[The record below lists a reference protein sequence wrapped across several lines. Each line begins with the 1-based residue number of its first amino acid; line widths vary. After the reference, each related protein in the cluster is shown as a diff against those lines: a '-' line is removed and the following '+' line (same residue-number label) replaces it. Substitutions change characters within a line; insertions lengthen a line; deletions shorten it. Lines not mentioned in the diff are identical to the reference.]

1 MLRAASYESLSGS
14 LAKSETSTRRNTRG
28 KGGQSRRKE
37 SRGKMRA
44 VSSSSGAFPTE
55 QVLEVWRTSD
65 AVAFDVDS
73 TVCIDEG
80 IDELG
85 VYVGT
90 GEKVARITKEA
101 MEGGLPFGEALQRRL
116 EAMAISRE
124 LLESYV
130 KEHPPKF
137 SPGIKELVA
146 KLHAQGKDVHL
157 ISGGF
162 RQMIAPVATELG
174 IPSENVHANTIV
186 FNEDGSLKG
195 FDDKEFTSRAGGKAD
210 AVKFITATKGYKHVV
225 MIGDGATD
233 LEARVSGGA
242 DIVIG
247 YGGAQ
252 RREKVVAESDWF
264 VTEFDTLVNAL

>member
-85 VYVGT
+85 VYVGA

-210 AVKFITATKGYKHVV
+210 AVKFIKSTKGYKHVV

-264 VTEFDTLVNAL
+264 VTELDTLVNAL